1 MLNDAGFDTPE
12 KLKKLDYAWWFNAR
26 EKQEIPPGLWRIWLI
41 LAGRGFGKT
50 RTGAETVREQVEKGN
65 AKRIAL
71 VAPTASDARDVMIEG
86 ESGIMNICPDWN
98 RPTYEPSKRR
108 LTWPNGAIATA
119 YSADEPERLRGPQHD
134 FAWCDELAAWRYPEA
149 WDMLQFGLR
158 LGDDPRAIVTTTPK
172 PTAMVKDLI
181 KNPNTH
187 VTKGSTYE
195 NRGNLA
201 EAFFEAIIGKY
212 EGTRLGRQELNAEI
226 LDDNPDALWQRK
238 DIDDYRVSKMPDL
251 VRVVVGVDPAA
262 TSSSGSDDTGIV
274 VAGIDKN
281 RHGYVLGDYTCHVSP
296 KQWAIEAIAAF
307 NKHNADRVV
316 GETNNG
322 GEMVEHTLRTV
333 DPGIPYKAVHASRGK
348 QTRAEPISSYYEQ
361 GRIHHVG
368 SFPALEDQMC
378 DWIPGE
384 GKSPDRCLVEGTLV
398 MTDGGNIP
406 IENIKEGMFVL
417 TRYGYKRVLA
427 AGQTS
432 SSANTISV
440 HFSNG
445 TVLTGTGNHP
455 VYVEGKGFTNMDALV
470 LDDKVIT
477 CNENLSNIKESSLQD
492 TRHLKAYP
500 AGDIST
506 RSSKKRMERKSKL
519 FIKRYGKMRTGRYPM
534 GMIFTTKTA
543 TLPTIRLITSNVYQK
558 RNMPIG
564 TTMDAVMYSEN
575 TLPTCALLQRNGMLR
590 TKVTSGTLN
599 MAKEHGRTEMPD
611 PGCVNNVGVNIKQS
625 VPGMISDSAL
635 ANVLTSTTNR
645 PRNITRS
652 VYAQCAD
659 QSLKSRSQRSR
670 PHVPVSVLG
679 SYDAGRRKVYNL
691 TVEDCNEYFANEI
704 LVHNCD
710 ALVWALTELLPPE
723 KPRKSVPRFSPGFGL
738 SGGMRI

>member
-26 EKQEIPPGLWRIWLI
+26 EKQEIPEGPWRIWLI

-158 LGDDPRAIVTTTPK
+158 LGDDPRVIVTTTPK
-172 PTAMVKDLI
+172 PTPMVKELVR
-181 KNPNTH
+181 NPNAYI
-187 VTKGSTYE
+187 TKGSTYE
-195 NRGNLA
+195 NRENLA
-201 EAFFEAIIGKY
+201 PAFLEAIVGKY

-238 DIDDYRVSKMPDL
+238 DIDDNRVSKVPEL
-251 VRVVVGVDPAA
+251 IRIVVGVDPAA
-262 TSSSGSDDTGIV
+262 TSKDGSDDTGII
-274 VAGIDKN
+274 VAGIDSKK
-281 RHGYVLGDYTCHVSP
+281 HGYVLGDYTCHVSP

-307 NKHNADRVV
+307 NKHRGDRVI

-333 DPGIPYKAVHASRGK
+333 DPAIPFKSVHASRGK

-378 DWIPGE
+378 DWVPGVSD
-384 GKSPDRCLVEGTLV
+384 SPDRV
-398 MTDGGNIP
+398 
-406 IENIKEGMFVL
+406 
-417 TRYGYKRVLA
+417 
-427 AGQTS
+427 
-432 SSANTISV
+432 
-440 HFSNG
+440 
-445 TVLTGTGNHP
+445 
-455 VYVEGKGFTNMDALV
+455 
-470 LDDKVIT
+470 
-477 CNENLSNIKESSLQD
+477 
-492 TRHLKAYP
+492 
-500 AGDIST
+500 
-506 RSSKKRMERKSKL
+506 
-519 FIKRYGKMRTGRYPM
+519 
-534 GMIFTTKTA
+534 
-543 TLPTIRLITSNVYQK
+543 
-558 RNMPIG
+558 
-564 TTMDAVMYSEN
+564 
-575 TLPTCALLQRNGMLR
+575 
-590 TKVTSGTLN
+590 
-599 MAKEHGRTEMPD
+599 
-611 PGCVNNVGVNIKQS
+611 
-625 VPGMISDSAL
+625 
-635 ANVLTSTTNR
+635 
-645 PRNITRS
+645 
-652 VYAQCAD
+652 
-659 QSLKSRSQRSR
+659 
-670 PHVPVSVLG
+670 
-679 SYDAGRRKVYNL
+679 
-691 TVEDCNEYFANEI
+691 
-704 LVHNCD
+704 D

-723 KPRKSVPRFSPGFGL
+723 KPRQSVPKFSPGFGL